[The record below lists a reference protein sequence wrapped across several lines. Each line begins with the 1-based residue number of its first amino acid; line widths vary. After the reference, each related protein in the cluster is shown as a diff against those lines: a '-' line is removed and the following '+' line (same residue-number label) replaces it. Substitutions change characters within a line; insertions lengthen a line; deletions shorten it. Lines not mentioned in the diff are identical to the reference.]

1 MRTLGVIDIIAW
13 VVLLSL
19 AIGKRGNKTVVC
31 VMLIYAFC
39 IFLPGSVLF
48 FVKEVYGPSKKL
60 RMAIML
66 VAWYSFSASIFI
78 NLFILG
84 YIILYINCSEGGGDD

>member
-1 MRTLGVIDIIAW
+1 MRTLGVIDIVAW
-13 VVLLSL
+13 IVLLAL
-19 AIGKRGNKTVVC
+19 AITKRGTATVVI

-39 IFLPGSVLF
+39 IFLPGAVLF

-66 VAWYSFSASIFI
+66 AAWYSFSASIFI

-84 YIILYINCSEGGGDD
+84 YIILYINCNQGGDD